1 MKCTSV
7 FAASLALLLFAAC
20 GGSDEGRQLQGQS
33 SAGAPAPSGEGGHEH
48 AGDHG
53 DHDGHEH
60 AEDHGAHDGHEHA
73 EDHGA
78 HDGHEHAEDHAA
90 HDDHEHAED
99 HIGDDGH
106 EHAEDPLGTVE
117 IGGLAVEFAQG
128 HGGVVAGKEGHLVVK
143 LPYSDSGATIVRAWI
158 GTADRTLSLVG
169 KGEYAPSHD
178 DYDIHATA
186 PAPLPESPLWWVE
199 IERPDGAKVVGSV
212 KPLME

>member
-53 DHDGHEH
+53 D
-60 AEDHGAHDGHEHA
+60 HDGHEHA